1 MKLAT
6 SLRISGRQLAAHR
19 TRTSLALVG
28 IVIGVSAVIVVVAV
42 GKGAQD
48 EVVGRIDAMGTNL
61 IVVSAGQARAT
72 AGRQPAR
79 GSVTTMSAGDAAA
92 LVEEC
97 PSVAAAAPVESQRVP
112 VRFGALSANTSIVAT
127 TAVYADVRRIRAAR
141 GAFFTDEEE
150 AAALRVALVGPT
162 VVTNLLGGRD
172 PIGETIR
179 LNTVPFEV
187 VGVLEARG
195 LDMNGADQDD
205 VVIVPLRTAL
215 RRLFNQTHVTAVS
228 VQARSEDHIAA
239 AAAEI
244 REVLRERHRLDRNG
258 APDDF
263 TIQTQ
268 IELVAAQ
275 QEVSGT
281 FTRLVAGIAGV
292 SLLVG
297 GFGILAVML
306 MAVRERTREIGLRMA
321 VGASRRQVRLQFVL
335 EAAALGVGGGLAG
348 ILLGLAGGA
357 VLAVATSWAI
367 SVSLTSV
374 GLSFGFALVVG
385 LFFGVYPAQRAA
397 RLDPVE
403 ALRSE

>member
-1 MKLAT
+1 
-6 SLRISGRQLAAHR
+6 
-19 TRTSLALVG
+19 
-28 IVIGVSAVIVVVAV
+28 
-42 GKGAQD
+42 
-48 EVVGRIDAMGTNL
+48 
-61 IVVSAGQARAT
+61 
-72 AGRQPAR
+72 
-79 GSVTTMSAGDAAA
+79 
-92 LVEEC
+92 
-97 PSVAAAAPVESQRVP
+97 
-112 VRFGALSANTSIVAT
+112 
-127 TAVYADVRRIRAAR
+127 
-141 GAFFTDEEE
+141 
-150 AAALRVALVGPT
+150 
-162 VVTNLLGGRD
+162 
-172 PIGETIR
+172 
-179 LNTVPFEV
+179 
-187 VGVLEARG
+187 
-195 LDMNGADQDD
+195 
-205 VVIVPLRTAL
+205 VPLRTAL

-228 VQARSEDHIAA
+228 VQARSEDHMAA

-244 REVLRERHRLDRNG
+244 REVLRERHRLDRTG

>member
-1 MKLAT
+1 VLYLAIAVAGWLVWRARR
-6 SLRISGRQLAAHR
+6 SEPPA
-19 TRTSLALVG
+19 LALWGGQLVLNAVWSLLFFG
-28 IVIGVSAVIVVVAV
+28 LQRPGLALLEIGVLFV
-42 GKGAQD
+42 
-48 EVVGRIDAMGTNL
+48 L
-61 IVVSAGQARAT
+61 
-72 AGRQPAR
+72 
-79 GSVTTMSAGDAAA
+79 
-92 LVEEC
+92 
-97 PSVAAAAPVESQRVP
+97 
-112 VRFGALSANTSIVAT
+112 IVAT

-141 GAFFTDEEE
+141 GAFFTEEEE

-195 LDMNGADQDD
+195 LDLNGADQDD